1 MCIYYHKYSGQWGKS
16 PPLEPLSRERGD
28 MARPKKS
35 PGDLHDVRTT
45 VLLTEQERAE
55 LEQRAQLAGGLT
67 LSEFIRRRALG
78 IPLPAGAAEQRTRAA
93 LATALL
99 RLGVN
104 LNQIARHMNAGRA
117 APSYLP
123 ALIEDIRRH
132 VERLVDDEPGRDR
145 QR

>member
-1 MCIYYHKYSGQWGKS
+1 
-16 PPLEPLSRERGD
+16 
-28 MARPKKS
+28 MARRHA
-35 PGDLHDVRTT
+35 G
-45 VLLTEQERAE
+45 RAP
-55 LEQRAQLAGGLT
+55 AANPPHGGGAGG
-67 LSEFIRRRALG
+67 
-78 IPLPAGAAEQRTRAA
+78 AGAARGDDRPHPVGVHPAARARHPATGRRGRAAHRAA